1 MNMLDISFLLI
12 LTFNLFSTIFKVS
25 FWTSCNDKN
34 EYQQL
39 KIREEITKNPAHMH
53 FKNIIILKQFN
64 NFVVSV

>member
-25 FWTSCNDKN
+25 FWTSCNDNN

-39 KIREEITKNPAHMH
+39 KMREKITKNPAHTH
-53 FKNIIILKQFN
+53 FRNIIILKQLN